1 MTIQFPARKKSV
13 RHASPPPLELRDVRA
28 TPNGAH
34 PQVTL
39 VLSRPLT
46 EYEARVVWEFFPLA
60 SASEGSTK
68 ITVHL
73 MRRPPPV
80 LSSIRTYGE
89 SHSVQLHSNGNTR
102 GFLSGTEPPSRRSA
116 LPPAVR
122 SNHPR
127 HSLAVV
133 VLAR

>member
-28 TPNGAH
+28 TRNGAH

-60 SASEGSTK
+60 SAAEGSTK

-73 MRRPPPV
+73 MRRPPIRPQLDKDV
-80 LSSIRTYGE
+80 WRISQRAVALERQHERIFERYRTAVKAERPSPSSA
-89 SHSVQLHSNGNTR
+89 VK
-102 GFLSGTEPPSRRSA
+102 PPSA
-116 LPPAVR
+116 
-122 SNHPR
+122 
-127 HSLAVV
+127 
-133 VLAR
+133 